1 AKLAYEAV
9 AAWLDQNGAPPAAL
23 AASSELLA
31 QVRLQDRIAQR
42 LRQRRVEKGALGFD
56 RAEAR
61 PVIEGDRIKGL
72 REVQANRAR
81 DLIEDFMIAAN
92 TATAEFLAAHHSPS
106 IRRVVRTPDGWP
118 RLVRLA
124 PGLGGHFPG

>member
-42 LRQRRVEKGALGFD
+42 LRQRRVEKGALDFD

-61 PVIEGDRIKGL
+61 PVIEGDRITGL
-72 REVQANRAR
+72 REVRANRAR

-92 TATAEFLAAHHSPS
+92 TPTAEFPATHHPPPLRRAA
-106 IRRVVRTPDGWP
+106 R
-118 RLVRLA
+118 
-124 PGLGGHFPG
+124 